1 MPTLTTAVQHSIGS
15 PSHSN
20 QTKEIKGIQIGREEV
35 KLSPYAD
42 DMMLYTEK
50 PKDSTQKLPKLIN
63 ELSKVEGYKIN
74 IQKSVTFLYVNNEML
89 EKE

>member
-1 MPTLTTAVQHSIGS
+1 MPTLATFIQHSIGS

-20 QTKEIKGIQIGREEV
+20 QTKEIKGIQIGRGKEE
-35 KLSPYAD
+35 LSPHAD

-50 PKDSTQKLPKLIN
+50 PKDFTQKLPKLIN

-74 IQKSVTFLYVNNEML
+74 I
-89 EKE
+89 